1 MHPLLTALF
10 SQTAGDSPGGF
21 GGFGGQMSMPL
32 MLLLMF
38 GVFYFVLWR
47 PQSKERKKTETF
59 RQNLKKGDRVW
70 TQGGLIGTVT
80 QVEDQAIQI
89 DIGAGKV
96 RVLKTFVGGEWK
108 EKGEMPEPAKSEA
121 KK

>member
-1 MHPLLTALF
+1 MHPFLTAF
-10 SQTAGDSPGGF
+10 YSQTSDGSGGGF
-21 GGFGGQMSMPL
+21 GGPLSMPL
-32 MLLLMF
+32 MLALMF

-47 PQSKERKKTETF
+47 PQSKERKKVESF
-59 RQNLKKGDRVW
+59 RQNMKKGDRIW

-80 QVEDQAIQI
+80 QVEDLAIML

-108 EKGEMPEPAKSEA
+108 EKGEAPEPAKAEA

>member
-1 MHPLLTALF
+1 MHQAFAAFLSQSAPDGGGAL
-10 SQTAGDSPGGF
+10 GGP
-21 GGFGGQMSMPL
+21 MSMPL

-47 PQSKERKKTETF
+47 PQAKERKKLESF

-70 TQGGLIGTVT
+70 TQGGLIGTVV
-80 QVEDQAIQI
+80 QVEDQAVVV

-96 RVLKTFVGGEWK
+96 RVLKAFVGGEFK
-108 EKGEMPEPAKSEA
+108 EKGEPVEPAKAEA

>member
-1 MHPLLTALF
+1 MHQVLNALF
-10 SQTAGDSPGGF
+10 SQTAPEGGGPL
-21 GGFGGQMSMPL
+21 GGPMSMPI
-32 MLLLMF
+32 MMLLMF

-47 PQSKERKKTETF
+47 PQSKERKKVESF
-59 RQNLKKGDRVW
+59 RQNMKKGDRVW

-80 QVEDQAIQI
+80 QVEDQAIYL

-96 RVLKTFVGGEWK
+96 RVLKSFVGGEFK
-108 EKGEMPEPAKSEA
+108 EKGEAAEPTKLEA

>member
-1 MHPLLTALF
+1 MHPLFHAFVSQQADGGGAGLF
-10 SQTAGDSPGGF
+10 GMGSPL
-21 GGFGGQMSMPL
+21 L
-32 MLLLMF
+32 MVALMF

-47 PQSKERKKTETF
+47 PQSRERKKVESF
-59 RQNLKKGDRVW
+59 RQNMKKGDRVW
-70 TQGGLIGTVT
+70 TQGGIVGTVA
-80 QVEDQAIQI
+80 QVEDQAVLL

-108 EKGEMPEPAKSEA
+108 EKSEAVEPVKAEA

>member
-1 MHPLLTALF
+1 MHPLLTAFLG
-10 SQTAGDSPGGF
+10 QTAGESPGGL
-21 GGFGGQMSMPL
+21 GGAMSMPL

-47 PQSKERKKTETF
+47 PQSKERKKVESF

-70 TQGGLIGTVT
+70 TQGGIIGTVT
-80 QVEDQAIQI
+80 QVEDQAVHL
-89 DIGAGKV
+89 DIGAGKI

-108 EKGEMPEPAKSEA
+108 EKGETAPEPEA

>member
-1 MHPLLTALF
+1 MHQAFAAFL
-10 SQTAGDSPGGF
+10 SQTAPEAGSPLGGP
-21 GGFGGQMSMPL
+21 MSMPL

-47 PQSKERKKTETF
+47 PQAKERKKVESF
-59 RQNLKKGDRVW
+59 RQNIKKGDRIW
-70 TQGGLIGTVT
+70 TQGGLIGTVA
-80 QVEDQAIQI
+80 QVEDQAVLL

-96 RVLKTFVGGEWK
+96 RVLKQFVGGEFK
-108 EKGEMPEPAKSEA
+108 EKGEAVEAQKAEA

>member
-1 MHPLLTALF
+1 MHPLLRAFF
-10 SQTAGDSPGGF
+10 SQTAGDGQGGL
-21 GGFGGQMSMPL
+21 GGPMSMPI

-47 PQSKERKKTETF
+47 PQSKERKKVETF

-80 QVEDQAIQI
+80 LVEDLAVQL

-96 RVLKTFVGGEWK
+96 RVLKTFVGGEFK
-108 EKGEMPEPAKSEA
+108 EKGEAVEPAKPEA

>member
-1 MHPLLTALF
+1 MHQVLYSLF
-10 SQTAGDSPGGF
+10 SQTAPEGGGF
-21 GGFGGQMSMPL
+21 LGGPLQAPL
-32 MLLLMF
+32 MLALMF

-47 PQSKERKKTETF
+47 PQSKERKKVESF

-80 QVEDQAIQI
+80 QVEDQAVYL

-96 RVLKTFVGGEWK
+96 RVLKTFVGGEFK
-108 EKGEMPEPAKSEA
+108 EKGEAAEPAKLEA

>member
-1 MHPLLTALF
+1 MHQIFDSLF
-10 SQTAGDSPGGF
+10 SQTAPEGGGPL
-21 GGFGGQMSMPL
+21 GGPMSMPL

-47 PQSKERKKTETF
+47 PQSKERKKVESF
-59 RQNLKKGDRVW
+59 RQHLKKGDRVW

-80 QVEDQAIQI
+80 QVEDQAVYL

-96 RVLKTFVGGEWK
+96 RVLKSFVGGEFK
-108 EKGEMPEPAKSEA
+108 EKGEAAEPAKLEA

>member
-1 MHPLLTALF
+1 MQTLLTAF
-10 SQTAGDSPGGF
+10 SSQTAPDGGAGPLGAMSPL
-21 GGFGGQMSMPL
+21 L
-32 MLLLMF
+32 MVALMF

-47 PQSKERKKTETF
+47 PQAKERKKVETF
-59 RQNLKKGDRVW
+59 RQSMKKGDKIW

-80 QVEDQAIQI
+80 QVEDQAVVL

-96 RVLKTFVGGEWK
+96 RVLKSFVGGEWK
-108 EKGEMPEPAKSEA
+108 EKGAETPEPTKVEA

>member
-1 MHPLLTALF
+1 MHQVLNALF
-10 SQTAGDSPGGF
+10 SQTAPEGGGPL
-21 GGFGGQMSMPL
+21 GGPMSMPI
-32 MLLLMF
+32 MMVLMF

-47 PQSKERKKTETF
+47 PQSKERKKVESF

-80 QVEDQAIQI
+80 QVEDQAVYL

-96 RVLKTFVGGEWK
+96 RVLKSFVGGEFK
-108 EKGEMPEPAKSEA
+108 EKGEAAEPTKLEA

>member
-1 MHPLLTALF
+1 MHPLFHAFLG
-10 SQTAGDSPGGF
+10 QTGGDGANPLGSMSP
-21 GGFGGQMSMPL
+21 
-32 MLLLMF
+32 LLMVALMF
-38 GVFYFVLWR
+38 AVFYFVLWR
-47 PQSKERKKTETF
+47 PQSKERKKTEAF

-70 TQGGLIGTVT
+70 TQGGIIGEVV
-80 QVEDQAIQI
+80 QVQDQAVVI

-108 EKGEMPEPAKSEA
+108 EKSEAAEPAKAEA

>member
-1 MHPLLTALF
+1 MHPVFHAFLAQQADGGSPFAASSPLLMVA
-10 SQTAGDSPGGF
+10 
-21 GGFGGQMSMPL
+21 
-32 MLLLMF
+32 LMF

-47 PQSKERKKTETF
+47 PQSRERKKVESF

-70 TQGGLIGTVT
+70 TQGGLIGTVM
-80 QVEDQAIQI
+80 QVEDQAILV

-96 RVLKTFVGGEWK
+96 RVLKSFVGGEFK
-108 EKGEMPEPAKSEA
+108 EKSEAVEPAKAEA

>member
-1 MHPLLTALF
+1 MHQVLNALF
-10 SQTAGDSPGGF
+10 SQTAPEGGSPLGGP
-21 GGFGGQMSMPL
+21 MSMPI
-32 MLLLMF
+32 MMLLMF

-47 PQSKERKKTETF
+47 PQSKERKKVESF
-59 RQNLKKGDRVW
+59 RQNMKKGDRVW

-80 QVEDQAIQI
+80 QVEDQAVYL

-96 RVLKTFVGGEWK
+96 RVLKSFVGGEFK
-108 EKGEMPEPAKSEA
+108 EKGEAAEPTKLEA

>member
-1 MHPLLTALF
+1 MHQVFYALF
-10 SQTAGDSPGGF
+10 SQTAPDGGGPL
-21 GGFGGQMSMPL
+21 GGPMSMPI
-32 MLLLMF
+32 MMLLMF

-47 PQSKERKKTETF
+47 PQSKEKKKVESF
-59 RQNLKKGDRVW
+59 RQNMKKGDRVW

-80 QVEDQAIQI
+80 QVEDQAVYL

-96 RVLKTFVGGEWK
+96 RVLKAFVGGEWK
-108 EKGEMPEPAKSEA
+108 EKGEAAEPAKLEA

>member
-1 MHPLLTALF
+1 MHQVLYSMF
-10 SQTAGDSPGGF
+10 SQTAPEGG
-21 GGFGGQMSMPL
+21 GPLSGPLSMPL
-32 MLLLMF
+32 MMLLMF

-47 PQSKERKKTETF
+47 PQSKERKKVESF
-59 RQNLKKGDRVW
+59 RQNMKKGDRIW

-80 QVEDQAIQI
+80 QVEDQAVYL

-96 RVLKTFVGGEWK
+96 RVLKSFVGGEFK
-108 EKGEMPEPAKSEA
+108 EKGEAAEPAKLEA

>member
-1 MHPLLTALF
+1 MHSLTTALL
-10 SQTAGDSPGGF
+10 SQTAPDSGPF
-21 GGFGGQMSMPL
+21 GGAMCLPL
-32 MLLLMF
+32 MLALMF

-47 PQSKERKKTETF
+47 PQSKERKKVESF

-80 QVEDQAIQI
+80 QVEDQAVYLE
-89 DIGAGKV
+89 IGSGKV
-96 RVLKTFVGGEWK
+96 RVLKSFVGGEFK
-108 EKGEMPEPAKSEA
+108 EKGEAAEPAKLEA

>member
-1 MHPLLTALF
+1 MHQVLDALF
-10 SQTAGDSPGGF
+10 SQTAPEGGGPL
-21 GGFGGQMSMPL
+21 GGPMSMPI
-32 MLLLMF
+32 MMLLMF

-47 PQSKERKKTETF
+47 PQSKERKKVESF
-59 RQNLKKGDRVW
+59 RQNMKKGDRVW

-80 QVEDQAIQI
+80 QVEDQAVYL

-96 RVLKTFVGGEWK
+96 RVLKSFVGGEFR
-108 EKGEMPEPAKSEA
+108 EKGEAAEPTKLEA

>member
-1 MHPLLTALF
+1 MHQAFAAFL
-10 SQTAGDSPGGF
+10 SQTAPDGGGGF
-21 GGFGGQMSMPL
+21 GGPMSMPL

-47 PQSKERKKTETF
+47 PQSKERKKLESF

-70 TQGGLIGTVT
+70 TQGGLIGTVA
-80 QVEDQAIQI
+80 QVEDQALLL

-96 RVLKTFVGGEWK
+96 RVLKQFVGGEFK
-108 EKGEMPEPAKSEA
+108 EKGEVVEPQKAEA

>member
-1 MHPLLTALF
+1 MHQVLNALF
-10 SQTAGDSPGGF
+10 SQTAPEGGGPL
-21 GGFGGQMSMPL
+21 GGPMSMPI
-32 MLLLMF
+32 MMLLMF

-47 PQSKERKKTETF
+47 PQSKERKKVESF
-59 RQNLKKGDRVW
+59 RQSMKKGDRVW

-80 QVEDQAIQI
+80 QVEDQAVYL

-96 RVLKTFVGGEWK
+96 RVLKAFVGGEFK
-108 EKGEMPEPAKSEA
+108 EKGEAAEPTKLEA

>member
-1 MHPLLTALF
+1 MHPLFTAF
-10 SQTAGDSPGGF
+10 MSQTGGDGAGGGGL
-21 GGFGGQMSMPL
+21 GGPMSMPL

-47 PQSKERKKTETF
+47 PQAKERKKTESF
-59 RQNLKKGDRVW
+59 RQNLKKGDKVW
-70 TQGGLIGTVT
+70 TQGGIIGTVT
-80 QVEDQAIQI
+80 QVEDQAIVL
-89 DIGAGKV
+89 DIGAGKI

-108 EKGEMPEPAKSEA
+108 EKGEVAPEPTKSEA